1 MIAAERVRA
10 KLTLLERYRRR
21 LERLAALP
29 PEEYLT
35 EHDLEG
41 RYAVQVAAQ
50 ICIDVANHVIA
61 SEGWEPATD
70 FRESFTR
77 LEENEVVSS
86 QLAERL
92 RALAGLRNLL
102 VHLYGDVDDA
112 LIHGY
117 LPEAVD
123 DLSRFARLI
132 AERAGDVG
140 GA

>member
-1 MIAAERVRA
+1 MIAPERVRT
-10 KLTLLERYRRR
+10 KLALLERYRRR

-77 LEENEVVSS
+77 LEERDVVTSEF
-86 QLAERL
+86 AERL
-92 RALAGLRNLL
+92 RALAALRNLL

-112 LIHGY
+112 LVHAY
-117 LPEAVD
+117 LPDAVD
-123 DLSRFARLI
+123 DLTTFARLI
-132 AERAGDVG
+132 AELTEDDGRT
-140 GA
+140 